1 MRTATRCRRGDALN
15 DDAPQ
20 PDQQTTETDAG
31 GGTPAGRPT
40 QSRVRVTG
48 LSDRAASAF
57 LVLAFQ
63 TVLVRLVRFGGQ
75 LVLAWLLIPEDFGLF
90 ALAASLHQFISVLK
104 NAGLRDILIQRESKF
119 HVWANPAFWMSL
131 ALGAAGGAIM
141 LIAAPIM
148 GWFFEMP
155 ELPLLVQILA
165 VTTLLQSLGQVPTAM
180 LYAQLRFNLAATIE
194 AINSMGLMVLTALF
208 AWMGLGPLSF
218 VLPFL
223 ILAIL
228 RDVYLWSL
236 LRPGIR
242 LNPQFRRWRYM
253 MGDSA
258 RLIGADIAKT
268 AVIQLPTMILGRLYP
283 GSAVVGH
290 YFYGYQLS
298 IQSAWL
304 FARNLDTVLM
314 PSLSKLR
321 LDADRHQKAFLRA
334 VRTISTIGIPLSF
347 LQAAAAD
354 PAVRLVLP
362 EKFYPAI
369 PYMVVLS
376 IGMAAQIAVQPA
388 SAMLRSQGRFGAF
401 AWISWIQ
408 AIMILSLVSLA
419 AWLGSP
425 LIAAATIAA
434 LISVFGFIHIW
445 VALWGIDRPMRSA
458 LGVFMWPTII
468 GGLATGL
475 GWLAAQQISI
485 EGRTGE
491 VVRLAVVSV
500 VTVVIYA
507 PLIRIAE
514 PETTTELVN
523 RIRPMV
529 GRVLGKL
536 PIGRSRSAATAE

>member
-1 MRTATRCRRGDALN
+1 M
-15 DDAPQ
+15 PQ
-20 PDQQTTETDAG
+20 PDQTYDDTTAHDSAAAAG
-31 GGTPAGRPT
+31 FPEAEPGAEPDPQPA

-48 LSDRAASAF
+48 LSDLAASAF
-57 LVLAFQ
+57 VVLAFQ

-75 LVLAWLLIPEDFGLF
+75 LVLAWLLMPEDFGLF

-104 NAGLRDILIQRESKF
+104 NAGLRDILIQRESKL
-119 HVWANPAFWMSL
+119 HVWANAAFWMSL
-131 ALGAAGGAIM
+131 ALGATGMGIM
-141 LIAAPIM
+141 LVAAPIM

-155 ELPLLVQILA
+155 DLPLLVQILA
-165 VTTLLQSLGQVPTAM
+165 VTTLLQSLGQVPSAM
-180 LYAQLRFNLAATIE
+180 LYAQLRFNLAATVE

-208 AWMGLGPLSF
+208 AWMGMGPMSF

-223 ILAIL
+223 IITVL
-228 RDVYLWSL
+228 RNAYLWAL
-236 LRPGIR
+236 LKPRVR
-242 LNPQFRRWRYM
+242 LDPQLRRWRYM

-283 GSAVVGH
+283 GSAIVGH

-321 LDADRHQKAFLRA
+321 LDAERHQKAFIRA
-334 VRTISTIGIPLSF
+334 VRMISTVGIPLSF

-408 AIMILSLVSLA
+408 AILILSLVSLA

-434 LISVFGFIHIW
+434 LISVFGFVHIW
-445 VALWGIDRPMRSA
+445 VALWGLDRPMRTA
-458 LGVFMWPTII
+458 LGVFIWPTLI
-468 GGLATGL
+468 GGGAAGL
-475 GWLAAQQISI
+475 GWYAAELITI
-485 EGRTGE
+485 EGHLGE
-491 VVRLAVVSV
+491 VVRLAVTGV
-500 VTVVIYA
+500 VMLGVYV

-514 PETTTELVN
+514 PETTRELVN
-523 RIRPMV
+523 RIKPLI
-529 GRVLGKL
+529 GRFVGKL
-536 PIGRSRSAATAE
+536 PIGRRKALAAAE

>member
-1 MRTATRCRRGDALN
+1 MN
-15 DDAPQ
+15 DDAPN
-20 PDQQTTETDAG
+20 PDQTRPDADPAVPTEP
-31 GGTPAGRPT
+31 PAGDPAARPT

-57 LVLAFQ
+57 VVLAVQ

-75 LVLAWLLIPEDFGLF
+75 LVLAWLLMPEDFGLF

-104 NAGLRDILIQRESKF
+104 NAGLRDILIQRESKL
-119 HVWANPAFWMSL
+119 HVWANAAFWMSL

-155 ELPLLVQILA
+155 ELPLLVQVLA
-165 VTTLLQSLGQVPTAM
+165 LTTVLQSLGQIPTAM
-180 LYAQLRFNLAATIE
+180 LYAQLRFNLAATVE

-208 AWMGLGPLSF
+208 AWMSMGPMSF

-223 ILAIL
+223 ILTIL
-228 RDVYLWSL
+228 RNAYLWVL
-236 LRPGIR
+236 LKPRVR

-253 MGDSA
+253 VGDSA

-321 LDADRHQKAFLRA
+321 LDAERHQKAFLRA
-334 VRTISTIGIPLSF
+334 VRTISTVGIPLSF

-388 SAMLRSQGRFGAF
+388 SAMLRSQGRFAAF

-408 AIMILSLVSLA
+408 AILILSLVSLA

-434 LISVFGFIHIW
+434 LISVFGFVHIW
-445 VALWGIDRPMRSA
+445 VALWGLKHPMRAA
-458 LGVFMWPTII
+458 LGVFIWPTLI
-468 GGLATGL
+468 GGAAAGL
-475 GWLAAQQISI
+475 GWYAAEFVAVEGHLGQI
-485 EGRTGE
+485 
-491 VVRLAVVSV
+491 VRLAVITA
-500 VTVVIYA
+500 VTLAIYV

-523 RIRPMV
+523 RVKP
-529 GRVLGKL
+529 L
-536 PIGRSRSAATAE
+536 IGRFARKIPLGRRKAATAAE